1 MPPRATPTHFLCLPL
16 VTLASRRQLS
26 ASLSAFSADVTSPDS
41 FAIPEQAVRPLGTL
55 HLTLGVMSFPKD
67 EGLEK
72 AVELLKTLVPRKILA
87 DVKTNTAATADLRSA
102 QASDQARELPGPS
115 PPLLSVT
122 LKGLHSMQQSASKA
136 SVLYASPVDAEG
148 TLLKF
153 CENLRSTFQ
162 EAGVMATEN
171 RPLLLHATIVNTI
184 YIKGRH
190 RGGGKRH
197 EKLTIDA
204 RGILDR
210 YDDFIWME
218 GLSSLDEMSPPEKRR
233 GNSHGLRSSASSRS
247 SNIIS
252 PPPRVQ
258 LTGGASS
265 SSSPGPDNEST
276 HESTN
281 LGSKDNGTSF
291 AAKEKES
298 ILLKEKD
305 DKIAELTRELTIMEA
320 EFTRELDR
328 LSQKEGETASFWQ
341 AKHTSL
347 NQQFSRSDT
356 EIRLLRAEVDVREAE
371 RAELREGWDLLQ
383 RELKERDDEI
393 RSLRGHI
400 AGLKQWVSS
409 NTTRGD
415 QTSDEELGDSMTK
428 LGNGL
433 QNWVIVHFRRAKV
446 AFNRVDEAI
455 LRDLDDLVPMYEQL
469 AAPAKVHLL
478 QSVVSRILVETIF
491 NTYFVG
497 LPKDQA
503 DQLAQVEKYLASLS
517 SVEAVNQWRAMTLT
531 MLRKEATPRMQEE
544 TALVTESVISRVNH
558 ILGAITDASA
568 TSTRDHALRALVH
581 NSVDLARSLVVQK
594 ATFKIYMPK
603 ILPHQRTFFETSTME
618 DIGAEDEENLTGRE
632 ISCVTF
638 PGIIKIG
645 DEDGNHP
652 QFTNVVAKAR
662 VLCNTE

>member
-1 MPPRATPTHFLCLPL
+1 M
-16 VTLASRRQLS
+16 V
-26 ASLSAFSADVTSPDS
+26 
-41 FAIPEQAVRPLGTL
+41 
-55 HLTLGVMSFPKD
+55 
-67 EGLEK
+67 
-72 AVELLKTLVPRKILA
+72 
-87 DVKTNTAATADLRSA
+87 
-102 QASDQARELPGPS
+102 
-115 PPLLSVT
+115 
-122 LKGLHSMQQSASKA
+122 
-136 SVLYASPVDAEG
+136 
-148 TLLKF
+148 
-153 CENLRSTFQ
+153 
-162 EAGVMATEN
+162 
-171 RPLLLHATIVNTI
+171 
-184 YIKGRH
+184 
-190 RGGGKRH
+190 
-197 EKLTIDA
+197 
-204 RGILDR
+204 
-210 YDDFIWME
+210 
-218 GLSSLDEMSPPEKRR
+218 
-233 GNSHGLRSSASSRS
+233 
-247 SNIIS
+247 
-252 PPPRVQ
+252 
-258 LTGGASS
+258 
-265 SSSPGPDNEST
+265 
-276 HESTN
+276 STN
-281 LGSKDNGTSF
+281 GT
-291 AAKEKES
+291 
-298 ILLKEKD
+298 
-305 DKIAELTRELTIMEA
+305 T
-320 EFTRELDR
+320 
-328 LSQKEGETASFWQ
+328 
-341 AKHTSL
+341 
-347 NQQFSRSDT
+347 
-356 EIRLLRAEVDVREAE
+356 
-371 RAELREGWDLLQ
+371 
-383 RELKERDDEI
+383 
-393 RSLRGHI
+393 
-400 AGLKQWVSS
+400 
-409 NTTRGD
+409 
-415 QTSDEELGDSMTK
+415 
-428 LGNGL
+428 
-433 QNWVIVHFRRAKV
+433 

-517 SVEAVNQWRAMTLT
+517 RSQVWACSVTTADLKAGSVEAVNQWRAMTLT